1 MLLPIRMLEVK
12 NLEVNYGAIKAVQGI
27 DFYIDEG
34 EIVTLIGANGAG
46 KTTTMN
52 TIIGVVKAAGGE
64 ILFQGNDISKLSSS
78 AIVKNGIALSPEGR
92 QIFPKMT
99 VYENLEMGAYS
110 INKKYIK
117 EGVEQAYDLF
127 PRLKEREKQIAGTL
141 SGGEQ
146 QMLAVARAL
155 MSKPKLLM
163 LDEPSLGLA
172 PIVVEDIFR
181 LILRIRKMGTTVLLV
196 EQNARMA
203 LSISD
208 RGYVLETGKIVLT
221 GKSKELLSDPKV
233 IDAYFGGLE

>member
-1 MLLPIRMLEVK
+1 MRMLEVK

-141 SGGEQ
+141 SGGC
-146 QMLAVARAL
+146 LPLRG
-155 MSKPKLLM
+155 LLC
-163 LDEPSLGLA
+163 PSPNCLCWTSLHS
-172 PIVVEDIFR
+172 V
-181 LILRIRKMGTTVLLV
+181 LRR
-196 EQNARMA
+196 
-203 LSISD
+203 
-208 RGYVLETGKIVLT
+208 
-221 GKSKELLSDPKV
+221 
-233 IDAYFGGLE
+233 

>member
-1 MLLPIRMLEVK
+1 MRMLEVK
-12 NLEVNYGAIKAVQGI
+12 NLEVNSGAIKAVQGI

>member
-1 MLLPIRMLEVK
+1 MFLLMKMLEVNDLK
-12 NLEVNYGAIKAVQGI
+12 VNYGSIKAVQGI
-27 DFYIDEG
+27 SFYINDG

-52 TIIGVVKAAGGE
+52 TLLGIIKPVDGQ
-64 ILFQGNDISKLSSS
+64 ILFQGNDITKVSSTE
-78 AIVKNGIALSPEGR
+78 IVKGGIALSPEGR
-92 QIFPKMT
+92 QIFPRMS
-99 VYENLEMGAYS
+99 VVENLVLGAYVL
-110 INKKYIK
+110 NDK
-117 EGVEQAYDLF
+117 EFIQSGIDQAFELF
-127 PRLKEREKQIAGTL
+127 PRLKERESQIAGTL

-181 LILRIRKMGTTVLLV
+181 LILRIRKMGTTVMLV
-196 EQNARMA
+196 EQNAKMA
-203 LSISD
+203 LGISD

-221 GKSKELLSDPKV
+221 DKGKDLLNNPKV
-233 IDAYFGGLE
+233 IDAYFGGL

>member
-1 MLLPIRMLEVK
+1 MRMLEVK

-78 AIVKNGIALSPEGR
+78 DIVKNGIALSPEGR

>member
-1 MLLPIRMLEVK
+1 MRMLEVK

-117 EGVEQAYDLF
+117 GKNKLPAHFQAVSSRCL
-127 PRLKEREKQIAGTL
+127 PLQGRLC
-141 SGGEQ
+141 
-146 QMLAVARAL
+146 
-155 MSKPKLLM
+155 
-163 LDEPSLGLA
+163 PSRNCLCWTSLHS
-172 PIVVEDIFR
+172 
-181 LILRIRKMGTTVLLV
+181 VLH
-196 EQNARMA
+196 R
-203 LSISD
+203 
-208 RGYVLETGKIVLT
+208 
-221 GKSKELLSDPKV
+221 
-233 IDAYFGGLE
+233 

>member
-1 MLLPIRMLEVK
+1 MKMLEVK

-27 DFYIDEG
+27 DFYINEG

-52 TIIGVVKAAGGE
+52 TIIGIIKAAAGE
-64 ILFQGNDISKLSSS
+64 IIFNDTDISKLSSS
-78 AIVKNGIALSPEGR
+78 AIVKSGIALSPEGR
-92 QIFPKMT
+92 QIFPRMT
-99 VYENLEMGAYS
+99 VLENLEMGAYS
-110 INKKYIK
+110 IDKKYVK
-117 EGVEQAYDLF
+117 EGIEQAYELF
-127 PRLKEREKQIAGTL
+127 PRLQEREKQVAGTL

-181 LILRIRKMGTTVLLV
+181 LILRIRKMGTTILLV

-221 GKSKELLSDPKV
+221 DDAKKLLSDPKV